1 LEQAGEEGARP
12 KNNQMVL
19 NIATWN
25 LCLGLFHKKDY
36 VRNLLYKND
45 IDILNL
51 QETELGPDIDLNN
64 LNIKGYVLEVE
75 TNEKKKRVA
84 TYIKTSVQYKRRN
97 NLEKTNLHLIVLNI
111 QASPQVRIIT
121 LYRTFRPQ
129 VARSPREHFQ
139 NQLHLENEA
148 KKTSQYFCVT

>member
-1 LEQAGEEGARP
+1 
-12 KNNQMVL
+12 ML
-19 NIATWN
+19 NFGFERHESIQTKVTSTFIV
-25 LCLGLFHKKDY
+25 GLFSKKDY
-36 VRNLLYKND
+36 VKSLLYEND

-51 QETELGPDIDLNN
+51 QETELGPKIDLNN

-97 NLEKTNLHLIVLNI
+97 NLEKPNLHLIKPNI

-121 LYRTFRPQ
+121 LYRKPLDPKMQDCQENIFRINCTLKMKQ
-129 VARSPREHFQ
+129 
-139 NQLHLENEA
+139 
-148 KKTSQYFCVT
+148 KTTTQYFWVT

>member
-1 LEQAGEEGARP
+1 
-12 KNNQMVL
+12 MVL

-36 VRNLLYKND
+36 VRNLLYEND

-84 TYIKTSVQYKRRN
+84 TYIKTSG
-97 NLEKTNLHLIVLNI
+97 TI
-111 QASPQVRIIT
+111 
-121 LYRTFRPQ
+121 
-129 VARSPREHFQ
+129 
-139 NQLHLENEA
+139 
-148 KKTSQYFCVT
+148 

>member
-1 LEQAGEEGARP
+1 MEFMPR
-12 KNNQMVL
+12 
-19 NIATWN
+19 
-25 LCLGLFHKKDY
+25 LFHKKDY
-36 VRNLLYKND
+36 VRNLLYEND

-51 QETELGPDIDLNN
+51 QETELGPEIDLNN

-75 TNEKKKRVA
+75 TNKKKKRVA

-97 NLEKTNLHLIVLNI
+97 DLEKPNLHLIILDI
-111 QASPQVRIIT
+111 QPSPQVRIIT

>member
-1 LEQAGEEGARP
+1 MAQAGEEVARP

-25 LCLGLFHKKDY
+25 LCLSLFHKKDY
-36 VRNLLYKND
+36 VRNLLYENN

-97 NLEKTNLHLIVLNI
+97 DLEKPNLHLIILDI

-121 LYRTFRPQ
+121 L
-129 VARSPREHFQ
+129 
-139 NQLHLENEA
+139 
-148 KKTSQYFCVT
+148 

>member
-1 LEQAGEEGARP
+1 MEQAGEEGARP

-36 VRNLLYKND
+36 VRNLLYEND

-75 TNEKKKRVA
+75 TNKKKKRVA
-84 TYIKTSVQYKRRN
+84 TYIKTSIQYKRRN
-97 NLEKTNLHLIVLNI
+97 DLEKPNLHLIILDI

-121 LYRTFRPQ
+121 L
-129 VARSPREHFQ
+129 
-139 NQLHLENEA
+139 
-148 KKTSQYFCVT
+148 